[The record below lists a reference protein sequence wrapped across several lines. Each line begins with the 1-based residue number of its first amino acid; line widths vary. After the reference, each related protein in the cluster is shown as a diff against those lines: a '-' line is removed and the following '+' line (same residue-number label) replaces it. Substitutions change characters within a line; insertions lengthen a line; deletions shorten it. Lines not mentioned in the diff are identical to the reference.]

1 MGNNMDLDYEM
12 FCYQCEQTANGKG
25 CTRLGVCG
33 KTPEIANL
41 QDLLI
46 YQVKGISCYGKVLSE
61 LGHPIEKAVIAFIES
76 VLFTTLTN
84 VNFDAEV
91 HVQLLQESQK
101 IKDSLR
107 EKVSASEGSSNLHDS
122 DYCSCHTAQAQYRLP
137 STKSEMLHDAPI
149 AGIMYDKSLDPDIR
163 SLRQTILYGLKGISA
178 YGHQAREL
186 GYCSDQV
193 DSFYITALESLTD
206 DRLTVEE
213 LIRMTMRTGEAAI
226 EVMKVLDEANT
237 SVYGNPSPHTVN
249 VHIRKGPFIIVSGHD
264 LKDLEMLL
272 RQTEGTGI
280 NIYTHGEML
289 PSHGYEGLKKYPHL
303 VGNFGGA
310 WQDQQKQFDGI
321 PGCILMTTNCLMR
334 PRESYKDRIYSTN
347 VVGWEGVK
355 YIPKKPDGTK
365 DFSEIIRHALELGG
379 FTQDVEPHE
388 IIVGFGHHATLSYA
402 DKIVQAVESGKL
414 RHFFLIGGCD
424 GARPGRNY
432 YTDFAQLVPK
442 NCMIITLACGKYRF
456 NKMDFGEVAG
466 LPRLLDIGQCND
478 VYSAI
483 RIATTLAD
491 AFNTDVNGLPLSLII
506 SWYEQ
511 KAVADLLALLSL
523 GIRNIYLG
531 PELPAFLSPNV
542 LQYLV
547 DTSTSER
554 SPTRKTILKPALS
567 RMCRLKALRKRK
579 NTLQR
584 YVCKMSFELPELGS
598 NQQPHG

>member
-272 RQTEGTGI
+272 QLTEGTGI

-365 DFSEIIRHALELGG
+365 DFSEIIRHSLELGG

-388 IIVGFGHHATLSYA
+388 ILVGFGHHATLSYA

-442 NCMIITLACGKYRF
+442 DCMILTLACGKYRF

-483 RIATTLAD
+483 RIATALAD

-547 DTSTSER
+547 DTFH
-554 SPTRKTILKPALS
+554 
-567 RMCRLKALRKRK
+567 LRKIT
-579 NTLQR
+579 N
-584 YVCKMSFELPELGS
+584 PEDDIKTCLKQ
-598 NQQPHG
+598 NVQA

>member
-1 MGNNMDLDYEM
+1 MGNNMNLDYEM

-91 HVQLLQESQK
+91 HVQLLHESQK

-122 DYCSCHTAQAQYRLP
+122 DYCSCHTAQAQYQLP

-213 LIRMTMRTGEAAI
+213 LIRMTMRTGETAI

-355 YIPKKPDGTK
+355 YIPKKTDGTK
-365 DFSEIIRHALELGG
+365 DFSEIIRHSLELGG

-388 IIVGFGHHATLSYA
+388 ILVGFGHHATLSYA

-442 NCMIITLACGKYRF
+442 DCMILTLACGKYRF

-483 RIATTLAD
+483 RIATALAD

-547 DTSTSER
+547 DTFH
-554 SPTRKTILKPALS
+554 
-567 RMCRLKALRKRK
+567 LRKIT
-579 NTLQR
+579 N
-584 YVCKMSFELPELGS
+584 PEDDIKTCLKQ
-598 NQQPHG
+598 NVQA

>member
-213 LIRMTMRTGEAAI
+213 LIRMTMRTGETAI

-272 RQTEGTGI
+272 QQTEGTGI

-442 NCMIITLACGKYRF
+442 DCMILTLACGKYRF

-483 RIATTLAD
+483 RIATALAD

-547 DTSTSER
+547 DTFH
-554 SPTRKTILKPALS
+554 
-567 RMCRLKALRKRK
+567 LRKIT
-579 NTLQR
+579 N
-584 YVCKMSFELPELGS
+584 PEDDIKTCLKQ
-598 NQQPHG
+598 NVQA

>member
-1 MGNNMDLDYEM
+1 MDLDYEM

-46 YQVKGISCYGKVLSE
+46 YQIKGISCYEKVLSE

-107 EKVSASEGSSNLHDS
+107 EKVSASEGSSALHDS

-388 IIVGFGHHATLSYA
+388 ILVGFGHHATLSYA

-442 NCMIITLACGKYRF
+442 DCMILTLACGKYRF

-547 DTSTSER
+547 DTFH
-554 SPTRKTILKPALS
+554 
-567 RMCRLKALRKRK
+567 LRKITK
-579 NTLQR
+579 
-584 YVCKMSFELPELGS
+584 PEDDIKTCLKQ
-598 NQQPHG
+598 NVQA

>member
-149 AGIMYDKSLDPDIR
+149 AGIMYDKSLDPNIR

-442 NCMIITLACGKYRF
+442 NCMILTLACGKYRF

-547 DTSTSER
+547 DTFH
-554 SPTRKTILKPALS
+554 
-567 RMCRLKALRKRK
+567 LRKIT
-579 NTLQR
+579 N
-584 YVCKMSFELPELGS
+584 PEDDIKTCLKQ
-598 NQQPHG
+598 NVQA